1 MSVRGR
7 GSLHTQL
14 LTVLRSDA
22 DKEDSIFRNIRN
34 RRWPERKGER
44 PKNQDSQPDVLD
56 LLPPPSLNLQRT
68 STLQLEVTACEK
80 LFAGII
86 WILGWRYLSPERI
99 FISVCQ
105 APWGTTNL
113 GPLLIHIQD
122 LRFKT
127 KRVTQTGL
135 KILGGRG
142 CVWIISSSLL
152 PWRYNSLGYLC
163 KEGERE
169 FKQNSFPLP
178 LWAVFGFWL
187 WSPLL
192 HKTTKTQLNLNKC
205 YFWISECPHISTVAS
220 SAFLDFSLEI
230 NTSLT
235 F

>member
-14 LTVLRSDA
+14 LIVLRSDA
-22 DKEDSIFRNIRN
+22 DKEDSTFRNIRN

-44 PKNQDSQPDVLD
+44 PKNHDSQPDVLD

-99 FISVCQ
+99 FISICQ

-135 KILGGRG
+135 KILGYGGVCESFPVHCYPEGITLWGIYVKRVKG
-142 CVWIISSSLL
+142 NLSRIPFHSHSGQ
-152 PWRYNSLGYLC
+152 SLGFDYGAPCATRPPRLSWILTNVTS
-163 KEGERE
+163 GSANVLTSA
-169 FKQNSFPLP
+169 QWLP
-178 LWAVFGFWL
+178 GL
-187 WSPLL
+187 
-192 HKTTKTQLNLNKC
+192 
-205 YFWISECPHISTVAS
+205 
-220 SAFLDFSLEI
+220 SLI
-230 NTSLT
+230 LA
-235 F
+235 